1 MLDKLLL
8 QARSMGASDLH
19 LTPEGMPMVRVDG
32 SLQLL
37 QNEIISRE
45 KLEQALLAL
54 LPEQEKQQLLQTGEI
69 DTAFSDRLQ
78 ERCLPIFTVL
88 AMVMRRRFVCC
99 RRIFL
104 TATVLACRKLSVSLP
119 RAAAVCCSLQVPQE
133 AAKAQR
139 LPRWYSR

>member
-45 KLEQALLAL
+45 KLE
-54 LPEQEKQQLLQTGEI
+54 
-69 DTAFSDRLQ
+69 
-78 ERCLPIFTVL
+78 
-88 AMVMRRRFVCC
+88 
-99 RRIFL
+99 
-104 TATVLACRKLSVSLP
+104 
-119 RAAAVCCSLQVPQE
+119 
-133 AAKAQR
+133 
-139 LPRWYSR
+139 